1 MFDITS
7 QKSKYLQFNITCYQ
21 GTEKT
26 IHVFNC
32 ISIYSAVSNSR
43 NRRYVRT
50 LWVPSG
56 TLIRSGNPRTGKGRN
71 GLSTR
76 TLQQQVEVM
85 SVAVR
90 CINITESYEHFQIGF
105 IMKSYS

>member
-1 MFDITS
+1 
-7 QKSKYLQFNITCYQ
+7 
-21 GTEKT
+21 
-26 IHVFNC
+26 
-32 ISIYSAVSNSR
+32 
-43 NRRYVRT
+43 VRT
-50 LWVPSG
+50 PWVPSG

-76 TLQQQVEVM
+76 ALQQVAVM
-85 SVAVR
+85 SVAVW